1 MDTKLEPYYLSA
13 ENALSIVS
21 KKFNIKIDIK
31 EEDINIRFKK
41 YDRNNTDDSIQ
52 MKNFFLSLGLSL
64 QDILFSS
71 GEDLLNEPMPILLLT
86 PEMKWMVC
94 ISGGQKIKLVNA
106 RGELCYVEIPD
117 EYLKKLSAFSIL
129 PLNKVVD
136 SIRVNN
142 IIKNS
147 LSMNKVF

>member
-1 MDTKLEPYYLSA
+1 MDKKLEPYYLSA
-13 ENALSIVS
+13 EMALSIVS

-31 EEDINIRFKK
+31 EDDINLRFKK

-64 QDILFSS
+64 QDILFNN

-94 ISGGQKIKLVNA
+94 VSGGQKIKLVNA
-106 RGELCYVEIPD
+106 RGELCYVEIED
-117 EYLKKLSAFSIL
+117 EY
-129 PLNKVVD
+129 
-136 SIRVNN
+136 
-142 IIKNS
+142 
-147 LSMNKVF
+147 

>member
-1 MDTKLEPYYLSA
+1 KLEPYYLSA
-13 ENALSIVS
+13 ETALSIVS

-31 EEDINIRFKK
+31 EDDINLRFKK

-64 QDILFSS
+64 QDILFNN

-94 ISGGQKIKLVNA
+94 VSGGQKIKLVNA
-106 RGELCYVEIPD
+106 RGELCYVEIED
-117 EYLKKLSAFSIL
+117 EYLKELSAFSIL
-129 PLNKVVD
+129 PLN
-136 SIRVNN
+136 
-142 IIKNS
+142 
-147 LSMNKVF
+147 

>member
-1 MDTKLEPYYLSA
+1 MDKKLEPYYLSA
-13 ENALSIVS
+13 ETALSIVS

-31 EEDINIRFKK
+31 EDDINLRFKK

-64 QDILFSS
+64 QDILFNN

-94 ISGGQKIKLVNA
+94 VSGGQKIKSGKG
-106 RGELCYVEIPD
+106 RGGHGVADIEEKN
-117 EYLKKLSAFSIL
+117 LKKRYAFSLSLINIL
-129 PLNKVVD
+129 
-136 SIRVNN
+136 R
-142 IIKNS
+142 
-147 LSMNKVF
+147 